1 MFDVTLTDLLYYFL
15 TAWLSIGFGLWL
27 SVDAQ
32 QFVHFTT
39 LAHLRRTRRV
49 PGKLL
54 LAFSSLL
61 IVLLWPK
68 IVWRILDSFEARR
81 RRRA

>member
-1 MFDVTLTDLLYYFL
+1 MFDVLYGFSVAY
-15 TAWLSIGFGLWL
+15 LSIGFGLWL
-27 SVDAQ
+27 SVDARE
-32 QFVHFTT
+32 FVHFTT

-68 IVWRILDSFEARR
+68 IAWRILDSIEVRR
-81 RRRA
+81 RGRT